1 MIGRHTIA
9 TLAISVPAFAVG
21 GAVSRYS
28 LRATETRW
36 QIAAFVAL
44 AAGVEAMAHLSGPKR
59 ASIVRGSLNAIAAA
73 AVIVSVKFHLE
84 PGARK
89 HDTAIARDVART
101 VVNAVAD

>member
-1 MIGRHTIA
+1 MIRRHTLA
-9 TLAISVPAFAVG
+9 TIAISVPAFAAG

-44 AAGVEAMAHLSGPKR
+44 AAGAELMLHLRGPKR
-59 ASIVRGSLNAIAAA
+59 ASIVRGSLNAVAAA